1 MSKKKEEFETEEQG
15 AESIAAASVLN
26 ELEKQEKKNIA
37 DAMNP
42 PVSVEE
48 SEPAEPEQTN
58 IKTSDNEKETDIKAS
73 ASNMFKNVLN
83 LEKKETKSKK
93 TNFLL
98 TETNFNHLVELS
110 KKTGVSR
117 NEIINK
123 LIESC
128 YQSSGLS

>member
-1 MSKKKEEFETEEQG
+1 MAKKKEEFETEEQG

-26 ELEKQEKKNIA
+26 ELEQQNIA

-48 SEPAEPEQTN
+48 PEPAEPKQTS
-58 IKTSDNEKETDIKAS
+58 IKVSDNEKETDIKAS

-83 LEKKETKSKK
+83 LKKKETKSKK
-93 TNFLL
+93 ANFLL

-110 KKTGVSR
+110 KETGVSR

-128 YQSSGLS
+128 YQNSGLS

>member
-1 MSKKKEEFETEEQG
+1 MAKKKEEFETEEQG

-26 ELEKQEKKNIA
+26 ELEKQEQKNIA

-48 SEPAEPEQTN
+48 SESAEPEQTN
-58 IKTSDNEKETDIKAS
+58 IKTSDNEKEADIKAS

-93 TNFLL
+93 ANFLL

-110 KKTGVSR
+110 KETGVSR

-128 YQSSGLS
+128 YQSSGL